1 MSEEERKRAREEAQK
16 TALLELEE
24 ELRQPVKRR
33 KVSFWLT
40 PKEEHAIR
48 EFLRDYC
55 LGEICRICRGR
66 YFHE

>member
-48 EFLRDYC
+48 EFLR
-55 LGEICRICRGR
+55 ITA
-66 YFHE
+66 